1 MNMQVT
7 ETNNQGLRRDYKVVV
22 PASQLQTEIAS
33 ELAEMGK
40 SAKIPGFRPGKI
52 PMPVLKQRFL
62 GNILPRVV
70 ERAVTDS
77 SSKVMNERGLRAA
90 GQPKIEI
97 VSFPEEGDL
106 EYTMS
111 VDLFPEIQPVDF
123 KSLVLER
130 IAVDVPD
137 EDIEE
142 ELKRMASRQRNSEP
156 IATPR
161 PSRNEDVVVI
171 DFVGKLDGEPFD
183 GGSATDHHLALG
195 SGSFIPGFEEQLVGK
210 SVGDQIAVD
219 VKFPDEYPAEHLKGK
234 AVQFDVTIKE
244 IRELKPV
251 EVNEEFAKS
260 FGQESLEAMRKTVR
274 EHMGREYQALTRSR
288 MKRLLLD
295 QLAEKH
301 SFELPAGLVDAEFE
315 AIWRQIEADQKAGRL
330 DAEDKD
336 KTEDQ
341 LRKEYRDIA
350 ERRVKLGLLL
360 SEVGRVNNIEVS
372 QEDLT
377 RAVMAEARQYPGQEK
392 QVVEYY
398 QKQPQALA
406 QLHAPIYEDKVVDYI
421 IELAEVKER
430 KLSPKDLVA
439 EFGAEAKEEGS
450 GSAGA

>member
-1 MNMQVT
+1 MQVT
-7 ETNNQGLRRDYKVVV
+7 ETNNQGLRRDYKIVV

-62 GNILPRVV
+62 GNIMPRVV

-123 KSLVLER
+123 KSIALER

-161 PSRNEDVVVI
+161 PAQKDDVVVI
-171 DFVGKLDGEPFD
+171 DFVGKLDGELFD

-210 SVGDQIAVD
+210 NAAEQTLVEVT
-219 VKFPDEYPAEHLKGK
+219 FPDEYPAEHLKGK
-234 AVQFDVTIKE
+234 SVQFDVTIKE
-244 IRELKPV
+244 IREPKPV
-251 EVNEEFAKS
+251 EVNEDFAKA
-260 FGQESLEAMRKTVR
+260 FGQESLDAMRKTVR
-274 EHMGREYQALTRSR
+274 EHMGQEYRSLTRSR
-288 MKRLLLD
+288 MKRQLLD

-330 DAEDKD
+330 DADDKD
-336 KTEDQ
+336 KPEEQ

-398 QKQPQALA
+398 QRQPQALA
-406 QLHAPIYEDKVVDYI
+406 QLHAPIFEDKVVDYI
-421 IELAEVKER
+421 IELADVKER
-430 KLSPKDLVA
+430 KLSPKELVA
-439 EFGAEAKEEGS
+439 EFGAEPKEEG
-450 GSAGA
+450 GESAGA

>member
-1 MNMQVT
+1 
-7 ETNNQGLRRDYKVVV
+7 
-22 PASQLQTEIAS
+22 
-33 ELAEMGK
+33 
-40 SAKIPGFRPGKI
+40 
-52 PMPVLKQRFL
+52 MPVLKQRFL

-123 KSLVLER
+123 KSLELER

-142 ELKRMASRQRNSEP
+142 ELKRMAARQRNSEP

-161 PSRNEDVVVI
+161 PSQNEDVVVI
-171 DFVGKLDGEPFD
+171 DFAGKLAGEPFD

-210 SVGDQIAVD
+210 SVGDQVVVD

-260 FGQESLEAMRKTVR
+260 FGQDSLEAMRKTVR

-288 MKRLLLD
+288 MKRQLLD

-301 SFELPAGLVDAEFE
+301 SFELPAGLVDAEFK

-421 IELAEVKER
+421 IELAVVKER

-439 EFGAEAKEEGS
+439 EFGAESKEEGIE
-450 GSAGA
+450 SASA